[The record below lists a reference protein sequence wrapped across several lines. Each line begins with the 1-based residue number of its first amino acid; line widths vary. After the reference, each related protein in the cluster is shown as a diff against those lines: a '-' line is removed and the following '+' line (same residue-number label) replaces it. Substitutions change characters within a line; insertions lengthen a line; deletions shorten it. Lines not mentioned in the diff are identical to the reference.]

1 MANQMA
7 KQSKHAQRANARWT
21 KEDDQR
27 LTELANAGSTTSKI
41 ATELGRTRS
50 SIWARKCKLGL
61 ADVRLRPSRNTEVP
75 VSIGTRTRKAVQPE
89 VETKIDRRTKAF
101 RSQGQSNQSQSVFD
115 NLENAARIAKK
126 HGLSV
131 TVNYSKGES
140 SITFHS

>member
-1 MANQMA
+1 MANQ
-7 KQSKHAQRANARWT
+7 KHAQKSNSRWT

-27 LTELANAGSTTSKI
+27 LTELANAGSTTGKI

-61 ADVRLRPSRNTEVP
+61 ADVRLRPSRNSEVP

-89 VETKIDRRTKAF
+89 VSEAKIETKIDRRKKEF
-101 RSQGQSNQSQSVFD
+101 RSNKQSNQSQSIFD

-126 HGLSV
+126 HGLNV